1 MALRGLELVTIGEQ
15 TQSQGYMPRNTTT
28 LWTLLHHLK
37 KNVVFQMWISVQPN
51 THVWWW
57 IFPSKNK
64 DE

>member
-15 TQSQGYMPRNTTT
+15 TKAKVTCPEILQLYE
-28 LWTLLHHLK
+28 LYYDHLK